1 MPPRPAR
8 AIQIQV
14 PTNGA
19 NPCTP
24 ADFDRE
30 LPLRFT
36 RAEAIWRD
44 LLPFLPWAD
53 ELVARGSRPS
63 YSSISFFDIEGLL
76 LEFVDMTALR
86 AERLI
91 DVTFSVEAVFRV
103 FNFMRLNNFVESPCS
118 SRAHFIN
125 IVRAAKLQLS
135 AAELTVF
142 TIRAGEICRLH
153 ARGAPYGGSIGWL
166 QDWTWARAQDRE
178 GSFTTT
184 IWILSLLGPR
194 ASSVSRSPPS
204 RLTSIASRFGTAFTG
219 AHSEFT
225 FTSAEVAS
233 QLPGWVRSFKWPT
246 ELSISPT
253 TEEEA
258 FSEFLRAYRFAQAS
272 VSDKSTMVA
281 DVFDKV
287 LAVSPSLASLAG
299 EATPLQAYH
308 AFRPLLKVFDVSSDP
323 LLSDWQILDA
333 RVSGMLEIVASM
345 PPSSELLVQRVD
357 MLLEDE
363 RATLRVHAG
372 RADSGSKVQDSS
384 SGFNAPIDPT
394 SITILRRSAKL
405 QAVVQQ
411 LAAELARAR
420 PRRTKIIKICLRS
433 QLSGVVRYITG
444 AVDTLQV
451 NDIFG
456 RITHYRVPKLHVSS
470 LDALS
475 KALWLTVFRQDVGD
489 TPRLKDCTFDNKF
502 TYQLLTG
509 DWSAIDFEQR
519 LLFDVNSARSG
530 QSYNSSYNRP
540 SRLWFA
546 EEHDIGDLLAPI
558 SKLFTCLGYESASTC
573 NSCAALLGQGLEGLR
588 HARAYPLTA
597 VAIQAKSRETMLNGF
612 KEAQESWLSFFRDK
626 SASAPFPEMWLPE
639 DSTCAMALASAKKSS
654 RTFTDWTA
662 DLGDL
667 VQASPFVQSPKPG
680 PAPKAG
686 KDAGKD
692 TDQLSLEN
700 KRLREEIDKQMKAN
714 KKHKGV
720 PPHFA
725 SHTCLHRLLCRGKAR
740 LV

>member
-36 RAEAIWRD
+36 RAESIWRD

-63 YSSISFFDIEGLL
+63 YSAISFFEIEGLML
-76 LEFVDMTALR
+76 DFVDMTALR

-91 DVTFSVEAVFRV
+91 EVTFSVEAVFRV
-103 FNFMRLNNFVESPCS
+103 FNFMRLNNFVDSPCS
-118 SRAHFIN
+118 SKAHFTAT
-125 IVRAAKLQLS
+125 VRAAKLQLS
-135 AAELTVF
+135 SADLAVF
-142 TIRAGEICRLH
+142 TIRANEVCRFQ
-153 ARGAPYGGSIGWL
+153 AMGAPYGGSIGWL
-166 QDWTWARAQDRE
+166 QELTWARAQDRE

-233 QLPGWVRSFKWPT
+233 QLPGWVRAFKWPT
-246 ELSISPT
+246 ELAMAPT
-253 TEEEA
+253 DEDEA
-258 FSEFLRAYRFAQAS
+258 FSEFLRAYRFSQAS
-272 VSDKSTMVA
+272 ASDKSTMVA

-345 PPSSELLVQRVD
+345 PPSSELLVQRVG

-363 RATLRVHAG
+363 QATLRVQAG
-372 RADSGSKVQDSS
+372 RADGGPKVQDGS
-384 SGFNAPIDPT
+384 SGFNAAIDPT
-394 SITILRRSAKL
+394 TITILRRSAKL

-411 LAAELARAR
+411 LQAELARAR
-420 PRRTKIIKICLRS
+420 PRRTTVIKICLRS

-451 NDIFG
+451 NTIFG
-456 RITHYRVPKLHVSS
+456 QITHYRASKLHVTS
-470 LDALS
+470 LDAIS
-475 KALWLTVFRQDVGD
+475 KALWLSVFRQDVKN
-489 TPRLKDCTFDNKF
+489 TPRLKDCSFNNKF

-519 LLFDVNSARSG
+519 LLFDVNAARSG
-530 QSYNSSYNRP
+530 QSYSSSHNRP

-546 EEHDIGDLLAPI
+546 QEHDIGDLLAPI
-558 SKLFTCLGYESASTC
+558 SRLFTFLGYEEASTC

-597 VAIQAKSRETMLNGF
+597 EAIQTKSRETIFNGF
-612 KEAQESWLSFFRDK
+612 KDAQESWLSFFRDK
-626 SASAPFPEMWLPE
+626 SAAAPFPEMWLPE
-639 DSTCAMALASAKKSS
+639 ESTCAMALESAKKSS

-667 VQASPFVQSPKPG
+667 VQTSPFVQSPQPG
-680 PAPKAG
+680 SASKVG
-686 KDAGKD
+686 KVTDV
-692 TDQLSLEN
+692 DQLAQEN
-700 KRLREEIDKQMKAN
+700 KRLRNEIDKQMKAN

-720 PPHFA
+720 SPHLA
-725 SHTCLHRLLCRGKAR
+725 SHTCLHRFFCRSRSR